1 MRRILTCAAVV
12 AFGVVAFTSA
22 GEAPSAEQKVR
33 GAIERALPFVE
44 KDGVAWIKRRDCMSC
59 HVVTF
64 MLWAHNEA
72 KAHGIRV
79 DETKVAQWTEFSRNK
94 SLAAR
99 VFFKLEDRAAQKLPA
114 SVQP

>member
-1 MRRILTCAAVV
+1 MNRLLAVALLVHFASAAGAGADYKPPVEADVRR
-12 AFGVVAFTSA
+12 
-22 GEAPSAEQKVR
+22 
-33 GAIERALPFVE
+33 AIERSLPFVA
-44 KDGVAWIKRRDCMSC
+44 KDGEAWIKRRDCMSC

-79 DETKVAQWTEFSRNK
+79 DDKKVAAWTEWSMDK

-99 VFFKLEDRAAQKLPA
+99 
-114 SVQP
+114 